1 MPKAKRAQEEREKRA
16 DPDEPPDAEE
26 LKLVALEAR
35 RQRLQSTP
43 YQAVP
48 AQVGPPQVVRF
59 SSILC
64 CRGNHSHVL
73 YAGASM
79 QCARVWMR

>member
-1 MPKAKRAQEEREKRA
+1 MPKATRAQEEREKRA

-48 AQVGPPQVVRF
+48 AQVGPPQLVRGIPQYSF
-59 SSILC
+59 
-64 CRGNHSHVL
+64 V
-73 YAGASM
+73 
-79 QCARVWMR
+79 RVRVDIIGHL

>member
-48 AQVGPPQVVRF
+48 AQVGPPQVVRYPQYYF
-59 SSILC
+59 VGAITVTSS
-64 CRGNHSHVL
+64 
-73 YAGASM
+73 GAST
-79 QCARVWMR
+79 QYARVWMR

>member
-1 MPKAKRAQEEREKRA
+1 MPKATRAQDEREKRA

-48 AQVGPPQVVRF
+48 AQVGPPQLVRH
-59 SSILC
+59 SSIFFC
-64 CRGNHSHVL
+64 T
-73 YAGASM
+73 GACGYNRPLITM
-79 QCARVWMR
+79 HD